1 MARTTRAVGRPIV
14 FTSLTVGLG
23 FSVLL
28 FSSFVPTI
36 VFGFLMLV
44 TVCAALVGDLFILAA
59 ILLQIQL
66 VTLWDLLKL
75 KLGKDPRK
83 GIPLFDGLS
92 RSQVHYIL
100 MAGALREYHGAQILF
115 RKGEIS
121 DSMYAIISGQLEVV
135 EESDPNAE
143 GKPVAR
149 KLISTLNTGDLVGE
163 MGVVRHCERSATVVA
178 TKQTELL
185 EINER
190 MIRRLQ
196 WLYPPAAQKFFFNL
210 MTMICNRLEETTHC
224 LSQLKT
230 LDAVTGLHD
239 RTYFESIL
247 DKEIVR
253 ARRYNLPLSILMM
266 QLDPFPELSPPCT
279 REAGDLLLSQAAR
292 ILKKSIRI
300 SDTACRVGGDQ
311 LGVVLPSSAA
321 ADTRRTSQRLRA
333 LFDEHRFEGVSPHLD
348 VHLTVSIG
356 FVELNPHLQE
366 NTGNLMDRASRALGQ
381 ARRQGGNRV
390 EQGV

>member
-1 MARTTRAVGRPIV
+1 
-14 FTSLTVGLG
+14 
-23 FSVLL
+23 VLL

-44 TVCAALVGDLFILAA
+44 TVCAALIGDLFILAA

-75 KLGKDPRK
+75 KLGEDPRK

-100 MAGALREYHGAQILF
+100 MAGALREYRGAQILF

-121 DSMYAIISGQLEVV
+121 DSMYAIISGELEVV
-135 EESDPNAE
+135 EESDPDAE
-143 GKPVAR
+143 GTPGAK
-149 KLISTLNTGDLVGE
+149 KLISTLSTGDLVGE
-163 MGVVRHCERSATVVA
+163 MGVVRDCERSATVVA
-178 TKQTELL
+178 TKRTELL

-196 WLYPPAAQKFFFNL
+196 WVYPPAAQKFFFNL

-224 LSQLKT
+224 LSELKT
-230 LDAVTGLHD
+230 LDSVTGLHD

-247 DKEIVR
+247 EKEILR
-253 ARRYNLPLSILMM
+253 ARRYDLPLSILMM
-266 QLDPFPELSPPCT
+266 QVDPFPELNAILD
-279 REAGDLLLSQAAR
+279 RERRDRLLSETAR
-292 ILKKSIRI
+292 ILKKSVRI
-300 SDTACRVGGDQ
+300 SDTPCRVGGDQ
-311 LGVVLPSSAA
+311 FGVVLPSSAA
-321 ADTRRTSQRLRA
+321 ANTGHTSERLRG
-333 LFDEHRFEGVSPHLD
+333 LLDEHRFEDATPT

-356 FVELNPHLQE
+356 FAELNPHLKE
-366 NTGNLMDRASRALGQ
+366 STADLVSRASRALGQ
-381 ARRQGGNRV
+381 ARQQGGNRV